1 MMKQD
6 VIELVKK
13 HGTEAADE
21 FWSGAEWEGLVYYIT
36 NFGNPYE
43 DDKIYKK
50 YMNKPFFEALEFIE
64 ILNSECQYYLNN
76 NA

>member
-6 VIELVKK
+6 VIELVEK
-13 HGTEAADE
+13 HGIEAADE
-21 FWSGAEWEGLVYYIT
+21 FWSSAECEGLVYYIT
-36 NFGNPYE
+36 NFGNPYKSDE
-43 DDKIYKK
+43 IYKK

-64 ILNSECQYYLNN
+64 TLNSECQNYLYN